1 MKGKRLFTA
10 EEEVEDTERAALL
23 SGRGDLSRLPAATL
37 CLLSLSNICRRAP
50 RLPEYLV
57 VSPGSMDGQIY
68 CLCMKKDGGKDATVH
83 EFTCKMCRRGPTI
96 RWLLIPSPKTFSFTS
111 LHLAA
116 EAWSVNKLKCGCGYM
131 LMHKL
136 MWTLTPNRS
145 ALGQS
150 CMLTLT
156 GEMFRVCVQVRARV
170 QLGSVLFLW
179 SQTHNPSFTQRNAV
193 SPRRGRPELDLKGE
207 GQRDRDR
214 VLGTGK
220 HSTDPERLQTQA
232 DLRFLYIQQ
241 KHHLYNMSRDVKCVC
256 ELL

>member
-1 MKGKRLFTA
+1 MFPTHFVCPNWTA
-10 EEEVEDTERAALL
+10 GTVLHSCRVE
-23 SGRGDLSRLPAATL
+23 SS
-37 CLLSLSNICRRAP
+37 
-50 RLPEYLV
+50 
-57 VSPGSMDGQIY
+57 SMNLMETGMTGILHCEQW
-68 CLCMKKDGGKDATVH
+68 
-83 EFTCKMCRRGPTI
+83 F
-96 RWLLIPSPKTFSFTS
+96 LIPSLKTFSFTS
-111 LHLAA
+111 LHLAV
-116 EAWSVNKLKCGCGYM
+116 EAWSVNNLKCGCGYM

-145 ALGQS
+145 ALGQG

-156 GEMFRVCVQVRARV
+156 GERFRVCVQVRARV

-241 KHHLYNMSRDVKCVC
+241 KHHLYNMSRDMKCVC
-256 ELL
+256 ELQ